1 MASCQGCG
9 TDILGRDRFC
19 RNCGAP
25 VAVSVGDLTDT
36 SRFQSETDAPSNLNA
51 VAFREPTNPFHTP
64 ASPTY
69 AAPNYAATPPYN
81 TSSLTRFMRGKAL
94 WLVILL
100 VLLFGSVLGA
110 GAFLLARPSIAE
122 IDARFSERDEEGESV
137 RQAYE
142 EAVQNSLG
150 FKQGTMSDSE
160 FPGIKGIFVNSL
172 MSDDCPAALAK
183 IEAGD
188 VLLELNSTPVR
199 NNTELSQALTPLTP
213 GQEVPI
219 KLYREGETLTTTL
232 KVADRSFPPLQPR
245 IDARYQGFL
254 GILDS
259 NRRCCVPG
267 TKKWGIEVIKT
278 HYNAPAELFGLQPG
292 DVITKFDGHATRT
305 TSEFNRRIRS
315 TKPRSKVRV
324 TFYRGAS
331 EQTIEVI
338 MGHRW

>member
-1 MASCQGCG
+1 MASCQACG
-9 TDILGRDRFC
+9 TDIHGRDRFC

-36 SRFQSETDAPSNLNA
+36 SRFQSETEAPANQNA
-51 VAFREPTNPFHTP
+51 PAFREPTNPFHTP
-64 ASPTY
+64 SASGY
-69 AAPNYAATPPYN
+69 AGPNYPATPPYN
-81 TSSLTRFMRGKAL
+81 TSSLKRFIRAKAL
-94 WLVILL
+94 WLVFLL
-100 VLLFGSVLGA
+100 VFLVGAVGA
-110 GAFLLARPSIAE
+110 GAFLFARTSMVP
-122 IDARFSERDEEGESV
+122 IDAIISDRDDDRESA
-137 RQAYE
+137 RQAYV

-188 VLLELNSTPVR
+188 VLLELNSKPVR
-199 NNTELSQALTPLTP
+199 NDTELSQALSPLTS

-232 KVADRSFPPLQPR
+232 KVADPTFPPLQPK

-259 NRRCCVPG
+259 DRRCCVPG
-267 TKKWGIEVIKT
+267 TKKWGIEILKT

-305 TSEFNRRIRS
+305 ASEFNRRIRA
-315 TKPRSKVRV
+315 TKPRSKVLV

>member
-1 MASCQGCG
+1 MASCQACG
-9 TDILGRDRFC
+9 TEILGRDRFC

-25 VAVSVGDLTDT
+25 VAISVGDLTDT
-36 SRFQSETDAPSNLNA
+36 SRFQSETDASANQNA
-51 VAFREPTNPFHTP
+51 PVFREPTNPFHAP
-64 ASPTY
+64 SAPGY
-69 AAPNYAATPPYN
+69 AAPHFTATPPYN
-81 TSSLTRFMRGKAL
+81 TSSLTRFIRAKAL
-94 WLVILL
+94 WLVFLL
-100 VLLFGSVLGA
+100 VLLFGAVGA
-110 GAFLLARPSIAE
+110 GAFLLARTPLDS
-122 IDARFSERDEEGESV
+122 IDAIIEQDGEKEST

-188 VLLELNSTPVR
+188 VLLELNSNPVR

-219 KLYREGETLTTTL
+219 KFYRDGETKTTTL
-232 KVADRSFPPLQPR
+232 KVADRSFPPLQPK

-267 TKKWGIEVIKT
+267 AKKWGVEVLKT

-305 TSEFNRRIRS
+305 ASEFNRRIRS
-315 TKPRSKVRV
+315 TKPRSKVLV